1 MYICCLYLFICLFVY
16 ICLDIT
22 NIEET
27 GVGWSCPPDIDL
39 GCVFRLRIQLTAEVD
54 VDRIVISGLT
64 DGVIVSPQIEILEL
78 RTDPNTLNVDN
89 NLYSITIPIDD
100 EITNVSMR
108 LSIGSGKNLVLTEI
122 TVYSTEDINISVLNP
137 AYSFSSVVPIVTPTS
152 PNIATTQL
160 PNIPITTTTVLTE
173 NQNTPN
179 TVATTSTS
187 LNNMNTTNTTFTPQN
202 TTNTTFTPQKTTIQT
217 NTTFT
222 PQKTTNTTFT
232 PQNTT
237 NTTFTPQKTTNTTF
251 TPQNTTIQTN
261 TDSPRPEATED
272 CKIQSISLSIIGV
285 LSIFIVTMLFN
296 SIIII
301 ALLAKNNRKIRRKL
315 NTLEQAKKDTPT
327 IASYIKSYKKRHT
340 QPELGLTVVE
350 NRIAADDMYE
360 LPEPRQ
366 EPISVNIIHNMDSGF
381 ASPSAAVSQLQ
392 NNNFNNL
399 SVNTDYVQMEN
410 LSLSAQKETKH
421 DSDPQDEFEV
431 PIQENTTYSSIQ
443 RTGLPRI
450 SIENCDNSIY
460 GNSLDVPMEENIG
473 YISNLEIP
481 MQENTAYSSI
491 QRTGV
496 PRISIEN
503 CDNSIYG
510 SNLDIPMEE
519 NIGYISTKNVLV
531 VNRPTEPNG
540 IFNGKVE
547 NSDIKHI
554 YASITNE
561 CCVEFPIRNTGEF
574 PSYNVL
580 VHK

>member
-1 MYICCLYLFICLFVY
+1 MCIFVCICLYLFIFVN

-22 NIEET
+22 NIGET

-78 RTDPNTLNVDN
+78 RTDPNTLKVDN

-137 AYSFSSVVPIVTPTS
+137 AYGFSSLVPIVTPTS

-160 PNIPITTTTVLTE
+160 PNTPITTTTVLTE

-179 TVATTSTS
+179 TVATTTTS

-202 TTNTTFTPQKTTIQT
+202 TTNTTFTPQKTT

-261 TDSPRPEATED
+261 TNSPRPEATED

-392 NNNFNNL
+392 YNNFNNL

-421 DSDPQDEFEV
+421 DCDPQDEFEV
-431 PIQENTTYSSIQ
+431 PIQENTAYSSIQ

-450 SIENCDNSIY
+450 SIEK
-460 GNSLDVPMEENIG
+460 L
-473 YISNLEIP
+473 
-481 MQENTAYSSI
+481 
-491 QRTGV
+491 
-496 PRISIEN
+496 
-503 CDNSIYG
+503 
-510 SNLDIPMEE
+510 
-519 NIGYISTKNVLV
+519 
-531 VNRPTEPNG
+531 
-540 IFNGKVE
+540 
-547 NSDIKHI
+547 
-554 YASITNE
+554 
-561 CCVEFPIRNTGEF
+561 
-574 PSYNVL
+574 
-580 VHK
+580 